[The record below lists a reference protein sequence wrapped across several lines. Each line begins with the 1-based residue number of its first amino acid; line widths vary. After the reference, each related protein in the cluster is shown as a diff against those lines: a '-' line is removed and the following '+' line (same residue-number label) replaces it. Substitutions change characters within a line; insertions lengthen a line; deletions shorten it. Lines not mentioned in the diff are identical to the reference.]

1 MDMLLQQ
8 TDCRHSE
15 REAYYHYL
23 TNFTPRQESGC
34 YSEVNI
40 LVLSEVTTKSVSMK
54 LRRNTVLRSRRRQQR
69 EHVKDSESICVVLS
83 DTDSSQSESVEEIK
97 DHVSVIHDMKR
108 PVRKSRAGAS
118 CRARKEDER
127 PLSLVEQQHG
137 AVQKISLAPDAMAED
152 TLEKLRL
159 RANTSET
166 KTEVESRVELESVLD
181 ESSTDLTVESGPSSP
196 SCPVDTVRCRE
207 CQRLFAKM
215 RKQPTPKQKSR
226 DTNPASL
233 SCDVWVLLKKWHPQR
248 LRHREK
254 GLNKQKEVSDGI
266 DGTRRVLMFDDT
278 PETVAAETA
287 EQRKS
292 PRQKHKRG
300 EIREAQ
306 NEQQEEISEDSDGF
320 RTPTDLFSVKP
331 KIKRGNQKKVSASGK
346 PAVQKPNF
354 MSMNLRRCK
363 DLLSVQTNLSI
374 TKAKPRHRKRSRS
387 VVWPPVAGWQFSVKR
402 KPSLNSTLSQQL
414 YPLDLSVGVKQ
425 KDKLLVDDKISRL
438 NADLKQNSDV
448 SSKQRT
454 TNVRGKSNKQEVSDG
469 IDGTRRVLMFD
480 DTPETVAAET
490 AEQRK
495 SPRQKHKRGEIREAQ
510 NEQQEEISE
519 DSDGFRTPTDL
530 FSVKPKIKRGNQK
543 KVSTSGK
550 PAVQKPN
557 FMSMLATLVK
567 NPNQIIKESC
577 K

>member
-1 MDMLLQQ
+1 MFQ
-8 TDCRHSE
+8 
-15 REAYYHYL
+15 
-23 TNFTPRQESGC
+23 
-34 YSEVNI
+34 VNI

-69 EHVKDSESICVVLS
+69 EHVKDPESICVVLS
-83 DTDSSQSESVEEIK
+83 DNDSSQSESVEEIK

-127 PLSLVEQQHG
+127 LLSLVEPQHG
-137 AVQKISLAPDAMAED
+137 VVQKISLAPDAMAED

-166 KTEVESRVELESVLD
+166 EVESRVELESVLE

-207 CQRLFAKM
+207 CRRLFAKM

-254 GLNKQKEVSDGI
+254 GLLWTSLSRIRKLLAGGSDSAVVNRI
-266 DGTRRVLMFDDT
+266 QANCSRPHVFQ
-278 PETVAAETA
+278 
-287 EQRKS
+287 QR
-292 PRQKHKRG
+292 
-300 EIREAQ
+300 
-306 NEQQEEISEDSDGF
+306 
-320 RTPTDLFSVKP
+320 
-331 KIKRGNQKKVSASGK
+331 
-346 PAVQKPNF
+346 
-354 MSMNLRRCK
+354 NLRRCK

-414 YPLDLSVGVKQ
+414 YPLDLSVRVKQ

-438 NADLKQNSDV
+438 NADLKQNSNV

-469 IDGTRRVLMFD
+469 IDGTRRVLKFD
-480 DTPETVAAET
+480 DTPETVAVET
-490 AEQRK
+490 TEQRK
-495 SPRQKHKRGEIREAQ
+495 SPRQKHKRGEIREAQNGFQ

-530 FSVKPKIKRGNQK
+530 FSVKPEIKRGNQK
-543 KVSTSGK
+543 KVSASGK

-567 NPNQIIKESC
+567 NQNQIIKESC